1 MHPNMKMHSFPSFL
15 VTFIFLWGGEKKEE
29 NAVVDGGY
37 NIEMES
43 ERTSESVLRLLLIPS
58 SSS

>member
-43 ERTSESVLRLLLIPS
+43 ERTSESVLGS
-58 SSS
+58 Y